1 MTVGPVCVPA
11 PPGVFSL
18 TGNTYRLEKYA
29 YTIRALRSRRLTYFV
44 AQIIKFL
51 QVFVSYWTRHT
62 VLGSPGVGR
71 FLLRP
76 TEAGREKLEGLP
88 VLPDCRDARLA
99 SSS

>member
-1 MTVGPVCVPA
+1 VKNGIA
-11 PPGVFSL
+11 II
-18 TGNTYRLEKYA
+18 N
-29 YTIRALRSRRLTYFV
+29 ALRRSAREKANLLMS

>member
-1 MTVGPVCVPA
+1 MRGERKAEFDEICGCPVSFDLV
-11 PPGVFSL
+11 
-18 TGNTYRLEKYA
+18 KY
-29 YTIRALRSRRLTYFV
+29 ALRSNRSYALYT
-44 AQIIKFL
+44 AKPMIIGSTSSL
-51 QVFVSYWTRHT
+51 YWMRHT

-76 TEAGREKLEGLP
+76 TEAGREKPEGLP

>member
-1 MTVGPVCVPA
+1 M
-11 PPGVFSL
+11 
-18 TGNTYRLEKYA
+18 RLSY
-29 YTIRALRSRRLTYFV
+29 LRRLVIDYILLLVRRKIGNAKRQTRFDEV
-44 AQIIKFL
+44 AKANLLMSAQIIKFL